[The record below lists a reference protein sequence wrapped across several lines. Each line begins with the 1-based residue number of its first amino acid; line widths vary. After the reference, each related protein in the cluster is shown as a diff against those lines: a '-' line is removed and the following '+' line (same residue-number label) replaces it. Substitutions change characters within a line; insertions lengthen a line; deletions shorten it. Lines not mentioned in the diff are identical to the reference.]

1 MIVLEMKDWVKTKS
15 VCLSLSVSGNNAL
28 ETSLSHYLHT
38 YETLAQASKYI
49 TMTCTSVLRST
60 KWLLSFPLL
69 EIIFFLIPW
78 VGSGRD
84 GHKYVESGYYH
95 IRHHRDV
102 RPYKWNFY
110 AALNFLNYF
119 CYLVRL
125 SHLPLNF
132 DFCLLHI
139 NLIVFV
145 TLGFLFMQLG
155 KGL

>member
-1 MIVLEMKDWVKTKS
+1 MTLIIPVTRNNIFHYSLGRKWSGRTQ
-15 VCLSLSVSGNNAL
+15 VCR
-28 ETSLSHYLHT
+28 E
-38 YETLAQASKYI
+38 
-49 TMTCTSVLRST
+49 
-60 KWLLSFPLL
+60 WLLP
-69 EIIFFLIPW
+69 
-78 VGSGRD
+78 
-84 GHKYVESGYYH
+84 
-95 IRHHRDV
+95 HHRDV

-119 CYLVRL
+119 GYLVRL